1 MVVLHR
7 SHGTTD
13 VKYGP
18 TSRAEHVLA
27 DGTLVTIRPITPS
40 DRDELRRQFMRLS
53 PESRYRRFFHAVT
66 EPTDEMLAYLTEVD
80 GEDHFAVVAVIDS
93 LDLRTDQGVGV
104 GRFLRLPDEPD
115 TAEAAVTVVDD
126 FQRRGLGKILLATLA
141 DAAKERGIRKFRG
154 EVLTSNDPMRRL
166 LEEAGA
172 TATEEAA
179 GTTTFDVPLDAPAED
194 PVPLRVLRAIAGSMI
209 VWLNHLHR
217 RPRR

>member
-1 MVVLHR
+1 
-7 SHGTTD
+7 
-13 VKYGP
+13 VKDGP
-18 TSRAEHVLA
+18 TSGAEHVLV

-194 PVPLRVLRAIAGSMI
+194 PVPLRP
-209 VWLNHLHR
+209 
-217 RPRR
+217 RP